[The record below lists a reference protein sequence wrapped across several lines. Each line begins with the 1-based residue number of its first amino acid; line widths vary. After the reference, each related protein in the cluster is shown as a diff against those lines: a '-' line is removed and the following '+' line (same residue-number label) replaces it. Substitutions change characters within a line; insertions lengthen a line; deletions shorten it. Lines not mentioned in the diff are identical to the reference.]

1 MELETRAR
9 ELAENLALVREDM
22 AGAAQ
27 RAGRDPSD
35 VVLVAVSKTYP
46 AADVAALFAAG
57 QRVFGESYVQE
68 AVAKRAE
75 LAALPLEWHFIGGL
89 QRNKAKFVAGD
100 FALVHGVDSLKLAE
114 TLARKAMEKGAAQD
128 VLLQVN
134 LGREEQKGGVL
145 EEDLPGLAEAVTGME
160 GLTLSGLMLLPP
172 FFDDPERAR
181 PFFARARELKE
192 DLERR
197 LGRSL
202 PHLSM
207 GMTGDFQAAVEEGAT
222 LVRVGTRIF
231 GSRPRKAGV

>member
-1 MELETRAR
+1 MELEAR
-9 ELAENLALVREDM
+9 TQELAENLARVREDM
-22 AGAAQ
+22 AAAAR
-27 RAGRDPSD
+27 RAGRDPSA
-35 VVLVAVSKTYP
+35 VALVAVSKTYP

-68 AVAKRAE
+68 AVAKKAL
-75 LAALPLEWHFIGGL
+75 LAHLALEWHFIGGL
-89 QRNKAKFVAGD
+89 QRNKAKFVAGE
-100 FALVHGVDSLKLAE
+100 FALVHGVDSDRLAE
-114 TLARKAMEKGAAQD
+114 TLARKALERGAVQD

-145 EEDLPGLAEAVTGME
+145 EEDLPGLAEAVEAMA
-160 GLTLSGLMLLPP
+160 GLRLQGLMLLPP

-181 PFFARARELKE
+181 PFFARARELHE
-192 DLERR
+192 DLGQR
-197 LGRSL
+197 LGRVL

>member
-1 MELETRAR
+1 MELVDRAR
-9 ELAENLALVREDM
+9 ELAENLARVREDM
-22 AGAAQ
+22 ADAAR
-27 RAGRDPSD
+27 RAGRDPGD
-35 VVLVAVSKTYP
+35 VALVAVSKTHP

-68 AVAKRAE
+68 AEAKRAE
-75 LAALPLEWHFIGGL
+75 LAQLPLEWHFVGGL
-89 QRNKAKFVAGD
+89 QRNKAKFVAGEY
-100 FALVHGVDSLKLAE
+100 ALVHGLDSARLAE
-114 TLARKAMEKGAAQD
+114 ALARKALERGRVQD
-128 VLLQVN
+128 VLVQVN
-134 LGREEQKGGVL
+134 LGREEQKSGVL
-145 EEDLPGLAEAVTGME
+145 EEDLPGLAEAVMGLE
-160 GLTLSGLMLLPP
+160 GLRLTGLMLLPP

-181 PFFARARELKE
+181 PFFARARELHQ

-197 LGRSL
+197 LGVSL